1 MDKVRFVW
9 QLLSTNQ
16 KENIVKE
23 LQRKHVYIFG
33 GGEFGTALCSLLS
46 LEKIR
51 VQCIFDNAEAKW
63 GLKIDE
69 VPIVKFEENIIEDDY
84 IVLIAA
90 GVYETEIKKQLLA
103 CCINNIIGF
112 EEYFLQEN
120 KLEILE
126 IGPLNN
132 PLFRGNNVKYFD
144 VLPVDELIEKT
155 LSWGL
160 DPAGVPE
167 KIDYVSECADLGI
180 IKDKFQ
186 VVFSSNCIEHQPDL
200 VKHLMD
206 VENILEAGGKY
217 YLVIPDKRYCFD
229 YYNRQSDW
237 CDVVAAHFEKR
248 RVHSLRS
255 LFAIENRTHNNA
267 KEHWAG
273 NHGEAPSVNPDNIGN
288 LIREYN
294 EGKYID
300 THAWYFTPESF
311 KEIMERL
318 NEMGLVNLKLA
329 NVYETEKDSCNFF
342 AILEKK

>member
-1 MDKVRFVW
+1 M
-9 QLLSTNQ
+9 
-16 KENIVKE
+16 
-23 LQRKHVYIFG
+23 
-33 GGEFGTALCSLLS
+33 
-46 LEKIR
+46 
-51 VQCIFDNAEAKW
+51 
-63 GLKIDE
+63 
-69 VPIVKFEENIIEDDY
+69 
-84 IVLIAA
+84 
-90 GVYETEIKKQLLA
+90 
-103 CCINNIIGF
+103 
-112 EEYFLQEN
+112 
-120 KLEILE
+120 
-126 IGPLNN
+126 
-132 PLFRGNNVKYFD
+132 
-144 VLPVDELIEKT
+144 
-155 LSWGL
+155 
-160 DPAGVPE
+160 DPAGVPD

-180 IKDKFQ
+180 IKDKFK

-318 NEMGLVNLKLA
+318 NEMGLVKLKLA